1 MSFFRGQK
9 SAPAFERFSGRQN
22 SANLKHQ
29 FGPAFRGVACVIL
42 FHFLILIL
50 SPSVALVAQPV
61 SIPGYTPQS
70 FQSADMDP
78 YFNQGENAD
87 TMAQWEL
94 GVSGGLAL
102 LESQWELQED
112 LAIDLLVA
120 SVSESDD
127 FNSVNEYRD
136 YVRKA
141 LEIQKQESLND
152 WMYQAEVLLALERDQ
167 FLSTLSGSGLAEN
180 QEDSQAALDKGESQ
194 SENGLTDVLEG
205 NSTNPDADLDTLIE
219 DSENGERNW
228 ENNFEDDLNSGLA
241 EFSNSLVALDQE
253 YKEFI
258 DSLTQADLE
267 FQNNLTVIQNYET
280 QVRNG
285 IQTSVGSLQNFLD
298 TNTMFDDGS
307 GGLNAQGQSLQDLID
322 NMTQGL
328 TKGDPLSTLV
338 QDMVDYL
345 DQQIQ
350 YTQGEQQT
358 WENLMEVPD
367 VYNGYYRVAH
377 AEYLGPGGAGT
388 ITLSEAINIRRTT
401 SITGLIVQQVDS
413 GGPTNSGGLF
423 NIISSLNP
431 GRQIGNITG
440 ADVCGIT
447 PGGWGIHTCYATD
460 GDDAFSHPGGF
471 SWWPAK
477 FLEAEFDYS
486 INYTWIDPAARANA
500 AIWEGYTND
509 LTPLLATWRDSLL
522 PATQAW
528 ETQKSQYET
537 DYSNWQ
543 TRAAAQKT
551 QYDTAYNANKTKIAQ
566 ERNQW
571 LVAMESEYRAGKKS
585 WDSYQENL
593 ADSRDQLEAGDN
605 SEDYYKELASKSA
618 GILKNTLIQ
627 ARASS
632 KKLLSSRSSLS
643 SLQKELPKLQVNFL
657 SQNGQNLPDLKTMNS
672 LLGQFEKSSKGL
684 MNLTMAK
691 AMSAHAQETRRQA
704 IEQTAELARQYGFDA
719 KITGNG
725 MVRVT
730 RQIATGNAVLKPG
743 WDPTDSNA
751 YVMEETA
758 QNLSFSPTGSASLVK
773 TGSLFDTWDQ
783 SQVQASFE
791 ANLSTFQERAQGKV
805 QVAMT
810 SMDEANKVAEARME
824 QFQASLEMQVAHW
837 SMLKDLLQTLLTGGT
852 MSGWVEGQMRSRVAA
867 EIEQRTGWPAGF
879 VSGMLGGSSM
889 RDAAKSYMQGVAM
902 QEIERVTGIPGLGG
916 LVFEKFNERQAAK
929 NSPTAK
935 MSRTMSKLG
944 TVGAAAMGFMM
955 GGPTGM
961 ATAALAAHSQ
971 QDNLQK
977 FYYENPM
984 AMEATAMAAGP
995 QAHTAYKA
1003 MKGYYSGGGVGAVAS
1018 LADSA
1023 LQITQIVGVSSN
1035 VSYSHEN
1042 GWGGSIGVGAKAFG
1056 GTIGVSV
1063 SAQEG
1068 QGITNT
1074 SAGYKNDF
1082 MAAGVNYVKGQGLS
1096 AYAGVT
1102 TSDSRYSMGLG
1113 YSKDEGASTY
1123 AAAGKQKLTFSER
1136 DGAGVAFNAGAVN
1149 AKYSQRGGLSGG
1161 VSIGLA
1167 DLTGDP
1173 RLKGGSAEISYNR
1186 NSGWGANAGFSK
1198 GGAGGNVSFSERGG
1212 FNGHSGLDMVNPTTV
1227 TSFDSLQS
1235 TMDSVVTERKKK
1247 YIADGR
1253 RKLLAETLVKLPGKD
1268 PRMALLM
1275 SDEEVS
1281 NTLTSLSKVEDK
1293 LKNDRGIN
1301 ADITSEF
1308 DVAER
1313 GSSRGTGFFDTFVGG
1328 ITDDVSSLW
1337 GDVADNKGWI
1347 DSDGTYH
1354 QRVCFPAG
1362 TPIRTIDGYKEI
1374 QNIKSGDIVLAWS
1387 EKTGQLTHK
1396 PVLQTFIRKADLIYQ
1411 ISYEDGTFIE
1421 TTWNHPFYIQGKGW
1435 VQAKDLKKGDESL
1448 TSSSIKKD
1456 SKNLKIVNIFIDER
1470 AEQVYNFEVSEVHTY
1485 FVSYSDVLVHNA
1497 DYDPSV
1503 GVARSRH
1510 QNVDG
1515 KDLREITDSI
1525 NEYWG
1530 RSYTPGEIALN
1541 NDIPID
1547 GVIED
1552 GQMIV
1557 TSEILHDLV
1566 KNNPEGAR
1574 QYFRENVGVGG
1585 KRTSETELL
1594 ALSVNLTG
1602 IDIVNTKREFDFLKI
1617 GPSKPGD
1624 SVFQGKEMDIGRYGS
1639 IDDVGYFRKIEKGY
1653 YDNIGDTISVPTA
1666 DVGITATKYYLNP
1679 KEITGGK
1686 TIRTYEISAM
1696 GFSAGFFD
1704 VDRDVNKIGG
1714 FTFGF
1719 SIGDPFPSLK
1729 FATNGSS
1736 ELANTDHLTSSTKFY
1751 KNEENFFY
1759 NDPKL
1764 KYPIP
1769 LKKKVEEN
1777 KKIHARRK
1785 HKKRIVTAYKKKIR
1799 NNSDKLAKKGT
1810 LEAKGYQSLLFL
1822 ESLATP

>member
-1 MSFFRGQK
+1 M
-9 SAPAFERFSGRQN
+9 
-22 SANLKHQ
+22 
-29 FGPAFRGVACVIL
+29 
-42 FHFLILIL
+42 
-50 SPSVALVAQPV
+50 
-61 SIPGYTPQS
+61 
-70 FQSADMDP
+70 
-78 YFNQGENAD
+78 
-87 TMAQWEL
+87 
-94 GVSGGLAL
+94 
-102 LESQWELQED
+102 
-112 LAIDLLVA
+112 
-120 SVSESDD
+120 
-127 FNSVNEYRD
+127 
-136 YVRKA
+136 
-141 LEIQKQESLND
+141 
-152 WMYQAEVLLALERDQ
+152 
-167 FLSTLSGSGLAEN
+167 
-180 QEDSQAALDKGESQ
+180 
-194 SENGLTDVLEG
+194 
-205 NSTNPDADLDTLIE
+205 
-219 DSENGERNW
+219 
-228 ENNFEDDLNSGLA
+228 
-241 EFSNSLVALDQE
+241 
-253 YKEFI
+253 
-258 DSLTQADLE
+258 
-267 FQNNLTVIQNYET
+267 
-280 QVRNG
+280 
-285 IQTSVGSLQNFLD
+285 
-298 TNTMFDDGS
+298 
-307 GGLNAQGQSLQDLID
+307 
-322 NMTQGL
+322 
-328 TKGDPLSTLV
+328 
-338 QDMVDYL
+338 
-345 DQQIQ
+345 
-350 YTQGEQQT
+350 
-358 WENLMEVPD
+358 
-367 VYNGYYRVAH
+367 
-377 AEYLGPGGAGT
+377 GGA
-388 ITLSEAINIRRTT
+388 
-401 SITGLIVQQVDS
+401 
-413 GGPTNSGGLF
+413 P
-423 NIISSLNP
+423 
-431 GRQIGNITG
+431 
-440 ADVCGIT
+440 
-447 PGGWGIHTCYATD
+447 
-460 GDDAFSHPGGF
+460 
-471 SWWPAK
+471 
-477 FLEAEFDYS
+477 
-486 INYTWIDPAARANA
+486 
-500 AIWEGYTND
+500 
-509 LTPLLATWRDSLL
+509 LATWRDSLL

-643 SLQKELPKLQVNFL
+643 SLQKELPKLQANFL

-719 KITGNG
+719 KVTSSGQ
-725 MVRVT
+725 VQAT

-758 QNLSFSPTGSASLVK
+758 QNLNFAITGSASLVK
-773 TGSLFDTWDQ
+773 TGSLFDNWDQ

-791 ANLSTFQERAQGKV
+791 SNISAFQERAQEKV

-1173 RLKGGSAEISYNR
+1173 RLKGGSAGISYNR

-1247 YIADGR
+1247 YMAGER
-1253 RKLLAETLVKLPGKD
+1253 RKLLAEKMKVDISELSKLSDKEIRDGLDLFVDGVPGKIKTE
-1268 PRMALLM
+1268 P
-1275 SDEEVS
+1275 
-1281 NTLTSLSKVEDK
+1281 
-1293 LKNDRGIN
+1293 
-1301 ADITSEF
+1301 
-1308 DVAER
+1308 
-1313 GSSRGTGFFDTFVGG
+1313 SSREDGFVENFIGD
-1328 ITDDVSSLW
+1328 IKDDLSSLK
-1337 GDVADNKGWI
+1337 GDIADKNGWI
-1347 DSDGTYH
+1347 DANGEYH
-1354 QRVCFPAG
+1354 ERVCFPAG
-1362 TPIRTIDGYKEI
+1362 TLIKTKDGYKEI
-1374 QNIKSGDIVLAWS
+1374 QNIRPGEQVLAWN
-1387 EKTGQLTHK
+1387 EKENELSYKAVGK
-1396 PVLQTFIRKADLIYQ
+1396 TFIRKATLIYQ
-1411 ISYEDGTFIE
+1411 ISYEDGSFIE
-1421 TTWNHPFYIQGKGW
+1421 TTWNHPFYIKDKGW
-1435 VQAKDLKKGDESL
+1435 VKARDLGEGDYSL
-1448 TSSSIKKD
+1448 TSGSIRGFTKE
-1456 SKNLKIVNIFIDER
+1456 LKIVNISVDER
-1470 AEQVYNFEVSEVHTY
+1470 DEQVYNFEVEEDHNY
-1485 FVSYSDVLVHNA
+1485 FVGESEILVHNEVCTA
-1497 DYDPSV
+1497 TIATVGAASVALVLLGACNSSVACRSEFNEAIGYDPAAVEQSILEIRDSLV
-1503 GVARSRH
+1503 NTAVDTIENIDWGGRGKEEHDQERVRTGGEEGRGYTDTGQEEGSPRREVETNEEKENVNRDTLERERNKKNITEERRKLNDRIQETLRQDALEKWRRARENGDVRQLDEFLPNINATVVSPGIGGVVNFTS
-1510 QNVDG
+1510 N
-1515 KDLREITDSI
+1515 II
-1525 NEYWG
+1525 
-1530 RSYTPGEIALN
+1530 LN
-1541 NDIPID
+1541 NLMSPAKKPKKIIPRKR
-1547 GVIED
+1547 
-1552 GQMIV
+1552 
-1557 TSEILHDLV
+1557 ILTPQD
-1566 KNNPEGAR
+1566 K
-1574 QYFRENVGVGG
+1574 
-1585 KRTSETELL
+1585 
-1594 ALSVNLTG
+1594 
-1602 IDIVNTKREFDFLKI
+1602 IDIEKI
-1617 GPSKPGD
+1617 NKSLEG
-1624 SVFQGKEMDIGRYGS
+1624 M
-1639 IDDVGYFRKIEKGY
+1639 
-1653 YDNIGDTISVPTA
+1653 
-1666 DVGITATKYYLNP
+1666 
-1679 KEITGGK
+1679 GGV
-1686 TIRTYEISAM
+1686 SW
-1696 GFSAGFFD
+1696 
-1704 VDRDVNKIGG
+1704 
-1714 FTFGF
+1714 
-1719 SIGDPFPSLK
+1719 
-1729 FATNGSS
+1729 
-1736 ELANTDHLTSSTKFY
+1736 
-1751 KNEENFFY
+1751 
-1759 NDPKL
+1759 
-1764 KYPIP
+1764 
-1769 LKKKVEEN
+1769 
-1777 KKIHARRK
+1777 
-1785 HKKRIVTAYKKKIR
+1785 
-1799 NNSDKLAKKGT
+1799 
-1810 LEAKGYQSLLFL
+1810 
-1822 ESLATP
+1822 